1 MSGNFR
7 VSGRTGFLF
16 GPMQNFLFVSNQ
28 QLSNLP
34 SFFFFSF
41 SEASFGASQFFQV
54 IVGGNMPLDCGRG
67 LATVGSLK
75 GNISCGNVS
84 KVIFLSFQ

>member
-1 MSGNFR
+1 MGILESLVGLDFYL
-7 VSGRTGFLF
+7 VQCRTFSLY
-16 GPMQNFLFVSNQ
+16 QTNNCRIYHL
-28 QLSNLP
+28 
-34 SFFFFSF
+34 FFFSF